1 GSLSSQIKH
10 SPGNPGRFKDNWFYC
25 TIPGHTGGWV
35 PGQILERCEGTYRG
49 IAREDYN
56 ARELEVKRG
65 DEVYGLKSL
74 NGWMWCERTSNG
86 QAGWMGSPVAAA

>member
-1 GSLSSQIKH
+1 M
-10 SPGNPGRFKDNWFYC
+10 
-25 TIPGHTGGWV
+25 

-86 QAGWMGSPVAAA
+86 QAGW

>member
-1 GSLSSQIKH
+1 MRERKARITGSTAQFPVILAAGS
-10 SPGNPGRFKDNWFYC
+10 
-25 TIPGHTGGWV
+25 